1 MKSKIFSTFCLI
13 FIFLDLSLLAQEL
26 EINSSKIQYDKT
38 NKVTIFQGS
47 VELSDAKGNRL
58 LSEYAKYDKSN
69 QLVETAGE
77 TKIITSKGFEVLSS
91 NVIFDNKEKV
101 IRSKYKTQIVDEDG
115 NKILVDMFNYS
126 TLTNIF
132 FSKGNIKITDVN
144 NNNYS
149 FSEIYIDENK
159 KKIIGSDVKAFLDQK
174 NVGAPNS
181 KNEPRFFANTVDL
194 SEDISV
200 FEKGIFTYC
209 KNKKDEKCP
218 PWVLQSKKIKHDLAK
233 KTIYYENVVLKVYD
247 FPIFFSPKFS
257 HPDPTV
263 KRKSGF
269 LVPSFVNSSSLGSG
283 FSVPYFLNISDD
295 KDLTFRPKLYLTE
308 KPLLL
313 AEYRQDFK
321 NSFLIIDTGYTQG
334 YKKQSTKK
342 TSGGRAHMFANFN
355 MSLIEEDEKNS
366 NFEMNIEKVSN
377 DTYLKIYD
385 LETTLVKSDKSV
397 LENTID
403 LTYQNKDFYFGF
415 TPSLYEDMN
424 KLGRKRLEY
433 LLPVNIEKNIVS
445 NDKYGFVDLSSNLKI
460 RNFETNKQT
469 NFFVN
474 DFNWSS
480 NKWINKFGIEN
491 YFKSSVKTVNYE
503 ANNTSEYKNDT
514 TNTEVSSAL
523 GYFAKLAYFKKDV
536 IGKNFYTLTPKFL
549 LRYAPG
555 HMRNIDGGK
564 LNYGNLFNLNKINEL
579 DVIESGLST
588 SLGFE
593 YKKNKL
599 DSKNIL
605 GDEIY
610 SFSAGQVISAEE
622 NMDIPSSTSLDQQ
635 FSDVVGKASYN
646 INNRL
651 SLNYNF
657 SIDQSYKNFNYN
669 EIGGEITINRA
680 KFNLDYLQ
688 EKNHIG
694 NQEFIQ
700 TGLDIKINNSSE
712 VNFSTKRNLL
722 SSSAEFY
729 NLSYNYIN
737 DCLKAG
743 IAYRREFY
751 TDRDIEPANNLMF
764 TISIIPFA
772 TINSP
777 KFSE

>member
-247 FPIFFSPKFS
+247 FPIFFFPKFS

-263 KRKSGF
+263 KRKSG
-269 LVPSFVNSSSLGSG
+269 LLAPSLANSSTLGSS
-283 FSVPYFLNISDD
+283 FSLPYFWNLAADR
-295 KDLTFRPKLYLTE
+295 DLTFSPKLYLKE
-308 KPLLL
+308 KPLML

-321 NSFLIIDTGYTQG
+321 DSYLTIDAGYTSG
-334 YKKQSTKK
+334 YKKIDNKK
-342 TSGGRAHMFANFN
+342 SGGGRAHFFTRFN
-355 MSLIEEDEKNS
+355 KKLIDEKEEKS
-366 NFEMNIEKVSN
+366 DLEITFENVSN
-377 DTYLKIYD
+377 DTYFKVYD
-385 LETTLVKSDKSV
+385 INTTLVDKDQNI
-397 LENTID
+397 LEKTID
-403 LTYQNKDFYFGF
+403 YSYQNKDLFFSLS
-415 TPSLYEDMN
+415 PSIYEDIN
-424 KLGRKRLEY
+424 KSGNLRHEY
-433 LLPVNIEKNIVS
+433 LLPLSIEKNIMS
-445 NDKYGFVDLSSNLKI
+445 NSKYGLVDLSSSLKI
-460 RNFETNKQT
+460 RNYDTNKKT
-469 NFFVN
+469 DFFIN
-474 DFNWSS
+474 DFNWMS
-480 NKWINKFGIEN
+480 NKWINKLGFEN
-491 YFKSSVKTVNYE
+491 KFEGLLKTVNYK
-503 ANNTSEYKNDT
+503 AKNTSEYKNEKS
-514 TNTEVSSAL
+514 NAELSSVL
-523 GYFAKLAYFKKDV
+523 GYFSNVRLY
-536 IGKNFYTLTPKFL
+536 KNDFTKNNLHTLTPKVL
-549 LRYAPG
+549 IRYAPG
-555 HMRNIDGGK
+555 HMRSVDKGR
-564 LNYGNLFNLNKINEL
+564 LNYQNLFNLSKINEP
-579 DVIESGLST
+579 DVIESGLSS
-588 SLGFE
+588 SLGLE
-593 YKKNKL
+593 YKKNRL
-599 DSKNIL
+599 DKNKKI
-605 GDEIY
+605 GDEIL
-610 SFSAGQVISAEE
+610 SFSVGQVVSDRE
-622 NMDIPSSTSLDQQ
+622 NMDIPSSTSLNQR
-635 FSDVVGKASYN
+635 FSDVVGEAKYN
-646 INNRL
+646 LNKQIN
-651 SLNYNF
+651 LNYSF
-657 SIDQSYKNFNYN
+657 AIDQNYKNFNYN
-669 EIGGEITINRA
+669 EISSDFNFNKV
-680 KFNLDYLQ
+680 KFNIGYLQ
-688 EKNHIG
+688 EKFHIG
-694 NQEFIQ
+694 DQEFVKA
-700 TGLDIKINNSSE
+700 GVDYRLNDSNE
-712 VNFSTKRNLL
+712 LNFSTKRNLL
-722 SSSAEFY
+722 TSSAEFY

-751 TDRDIEPANNLMF
+751 TDRDIEPSNNLMF

-772 TINSP
+772 QINSP
-777 KFSE
+777 KLSR